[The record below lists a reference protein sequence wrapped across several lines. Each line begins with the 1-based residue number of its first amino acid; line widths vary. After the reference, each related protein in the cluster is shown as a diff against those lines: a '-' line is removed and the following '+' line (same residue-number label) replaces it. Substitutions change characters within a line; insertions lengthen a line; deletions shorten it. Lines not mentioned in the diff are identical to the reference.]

1 MEHLG
6 QQDQLWVQVEDM
18 AGSTTGTQTL
28 ALQFGGSP
36 GANTTQEFSGETT
49 ALNLKT
55 ITDS

>member
-1 MEHLG
+1 MG
-6 QQDQLWVQVEDM
+6 TGREDM
-18 AGSTTGTQTL
+18 AGSTIGTSVL

-36 GANTTQEFSGETT
+36 GANTTQEFTGETT